1 MKVVAIDG
9 VLGSGKTTVARLVA
23 AKVGLDYLDTGA
35 MYRCVALGAL
45 RSGVNLDAVAAAD
58 PSATDEVVSIA
69 RRAVIEVGL
78 DSDGEQVVRLDGE
91 AVTQAIRQPDVAKA
105 ASIVAI
111 VPDVRAELV
120 SRQRSWAHARGGGV
134 LEGRDIA
141 SVVFPDASTRVF
153 LTADVEERA
162 RRRHSEQSTLTY
174 EEVLEDLKW
183 RDNNDA
189 TRSAD
194 PLRVVDGATV
204 VDTTGLSVE
213 QVVDRVAAL
222 VQQASIQPASI
233 QQASTGGDEP
243 EPVGAELEPPTQA
256 PQFVATA
263 DADVKP
269 SAPKRS
275 SASGIHSDMAKPWTK
290 GQRVVFEMTRLLV
303 VPLISGF
310 FRVRYVGLENVP
322 KNGAFILAPSH
333 RSNVDFILLPGVTKR
348 RMRFLGKDSIWKYRI
363 FASFFD
369 SLGGIPVRRGT
380 TDRESMR
387 ICSAVLSQG
396 EPLVIFPEGTR
407 KAGPVIEE
415 LFDGAAF
422 LASKNA
428 VPIVPVG
435 IGGSDKA
442 MPKGAKLPRR
452 VRLTVIVGEPIPA
465 PVGGRS
471 AIRSTTSELRREIQ
485 RLFDQA
491 SVAR

>member
-45 RSGVNLDAVAAAD
+45 RSGVNLDAVATAD

-111 VPDVRAELV
+111 IPDVRAELV
-120 SRQRSWAHARGGGV
+120 SRQRSWAQARGGGV
-134 LEGRDIA
+134 LEGRDIS

-162 RRRHSEQSTLTY
+162 RRRHSEQSTRTY

-183 RDNNDA
+183 RDNNDS

-213 QVVDRVAAL
+213 EVVDRVAAL
-222 VQQASIQPASI
+222 VQQASV
-233 QQASTGGDEP
+233 QQASMQ
-243 EPVGAELEPPTQA
+243 QA
-256 PQFVATA
+256 PQSIANA
-263 DADVKP
+263 DAVVKP
-269 SAPKRS
+269 TAAKRS
-275 SASGIHSDMAKPWTK
+275 SASPIHSDMARPWTK

-333 RSNVDFILLPGVTKR
+333 RSNVDFILLPGVTRR

-396 EPLVIFPEGTR
+396 EPLVVFPEGTR

-422 LASKNA
+422 LASKHA
-428 VPIVPVG
+428 VPVVPVG

-465 PVGGRS
+465 PAGGRS

>member
-222 VQQASIQPASI
+222 VQQASIQTASI
-233 QQASTGGDEP
+233 QTASTGGDEP
-243 EPVGAELEPPTQA
+243 EPPTQA
-256 PQFVATA
+256 PQSVAIATA

-269 SAPKRS
+269 TAAKRS

-422 LASKNA
+422 LASKHA
-428 VPIVPVG
+428 VPVVPVG

>member
-45 RSGVNLDAVAAAD
+45 RSGVNLDAVATAD

-111 VPDVRAELV
+111 IPDVRAELV
-120 SRQRSWAHARGGGV
+120 SRQRSWAQARGGGV
-134 LEGRDIA
+134 LEGRDIS

-162 RRRHSEQSTLTY
+162 RRRHSEQSTRTY

-183 RDNNDA
+183 RDNNDS

-213 QVVDRVAAL
+213 EVVDRVAAL
-222 VQQASIQPASI
+222 VQQASV
-233 QQASTGGDEP
+233 QQASMQQ
-243 EPVGAELEPPTQA
+243 ASMQQA
-256 PQFVATA
+256 PQSIANA
-263 DADVKP
+263 DAVVKP
-269 SAPKRS
+269 TAAKRS
-275 SASGIHSDMAKPWTK
+275 SASPIHSDMARPWTK

-333 RSNVDFILLPGVTKR
+333 RSNVDFILLPGVTRR

-396 EPLVIFPEGTR
+396 EPLVVFPEGTR

-422 LASKNA
+422 LASKHA
-428 VPIVPVG
+428 VPVVPVG

-465 PVGGRS
+465 PAGGRS

>member
-23 AKVGLDYLDTGA
+23 AKVGLEYLDTGA

-45 RSGVNLDAVAAAD
+45 RSGVDLDALVAAD
-58 PSATDEVVSIA
+58 PSATDQVISIA
-69 RRAVIEVGL
+69 RRAVIEVGV
-78 DSDGEQVVRLDGE
+78 DSEGEQVVRLDGE
-91 AVTQAIRQPDVAKA
+91 AVTHAIRQPDVAKA

-134 LEGRDIA
+134 LEGRDIS

-162 RRRHSEQSTLTY
+162 RRRHSEQSTRTY

-213 QVVDRVAAL
+213 EVVDRVAAL
-222 VQQASIQPASI
+222 VQQASVQQASV
-233 QQASTGGDEP
+233 QQASTGVDETEPAVPSP
-243 EPVGAELEPPTQA
+243 EASVHAPEASVTDAEA
-256 PQFVATA
+256 
-263 DADVKP
+263 KP
-269 SAPKRS
+269 STAKRS
-275 SASGIHSDMAKPWTK
+275 SASPIHSDMAKPWTK

-363 FASFFD
+363 FGSFFD

-407 KAGPVIEE
+407 KAGSVIEE

-422 LASKNA
+422 LASKHA

-452 VRLTVIVGEPIPA
+452 VHLTVIVGEPIAA

-471 AIRSTTSELRREIQ
+471 AIRSTTYELRSEIQ
-485 RLFDQA
+485 RLFDHA
-491 SVAR
+491 SLNR